1 MYVFNSTIYADQLLN
16 LDDYADVYEIVKTA
30 KSDWKPLG
38 RRLLQILQYEL
49 DSIEFN
55 ERDDEE
61 RLCKMLKFWLTK
73 TDTLSPNWRSL
84 KEALTGIGREDLAA
98 KIKDS
103 GTHGEYLPMYMYV
116 VEAIT
121 ALDNLQ

>member
-1 MYVFNSTIYADQLLN
+1 MGNTVYMYVFNSTIYADQLLN
-16 LDDYADVYEIVKTA
+16 LDDYADVYKIVKTA

-38 RRLLQILQYEL
+38 RRLLQILQFEL

-73 TDTLSPNWRSL
+73 TGTLSPSQRSL

-98 KIKDS
+98 RI
-103 GTHGEYLPMYMYV
+103 GTQQG
-116 VEAIT
+116 
-121 ALDNLQ
+121 

>member
-1 MYVFNSTIYADQLLN
+1 M
-16 LDDYADVYEIVKTA
+16 DDYADVYKIVKTA
-30 KSDWKPLG
+30 KSDWKLLG
-38 RRLLQILQYEL
+38 RTLLQILQYEL

-73 TDTLSPNWRSL
+73 TDTLSPSWRSL

-98 KIKDS
+98 RIKDS
-103 GTHGEYLPMYMYV
+103 GTHGEYLPTYMYV

-121 ALDNLQ
+121 NKCNFQ